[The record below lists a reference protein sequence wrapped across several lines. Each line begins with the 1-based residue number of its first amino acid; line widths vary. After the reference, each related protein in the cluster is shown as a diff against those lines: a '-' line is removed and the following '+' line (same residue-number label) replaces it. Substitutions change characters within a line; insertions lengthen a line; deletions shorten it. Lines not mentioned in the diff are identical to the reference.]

1 MRMATKKDLYM
12 YVQSPKV
19 LCRLNVTKL
28 CKGGVDL
35 KLVCDFC
42 NCTSTSGGSPMRM
55 GCMVVDS
62 KLYMVGGANDVIDKN
77 DGSCKENFYLYAF
90 AFDPITDPTKEGLL
104 VPVRDIPRL
113 SGYKP
118 RPIVATL
125 EGKIY
130 LLSRHSYY
138 SYLFE
143 LDHEASYFEV
153 FDPNPNPVDGGDR
166 KWEILPNPFSF
177 SKSGGDTILDYF
189 AWGHRLG
196 IYIQAGFCMFN
207 ASKNKWADGTEFSNQ
222 FCVLDDL
229 SFVPRPSSVG
239 AEFEGFC
246 IAMLRNGD
254 QLIAYDFEDAN
265 GFLKSHWVLGELSI
279 MFNPRLEFYVGFV
292 THLGDGRMCFLYGG
306 EEEKLFPGGRFI
318 IRVAVFR
325 VFKTVGVGGK
335 PFLSV
340 QIEHLQAYDLK
351 DWNCA
356 DRVIESVIM

>member
-1 MRMATKKDLYM
+1 MATKKDLYM
-12 YVQSPKV
+12 YVESPEV
-19 LCRLNVTKL
+19 LWRLNVTKL
-28 CKGGVDL
+28 CKGGADL
-35 KLVCDFC
+35 ELVCDFR
-42 NCTSTSGGSPMRM
+42 NCSSTTGGSPTGM

-62 KLYMVGGANDVIDKN
+62 KLYMVGGANVVIDEN
-77 DGSCKENFYLYAF
+77 DGSCKENFCLDAF
-90 AFDPITDPTKEGLL
+90 AFDPTTDPKKEGLL

-118 RPIVATL
+118 RPIMVTL

-143 LDHEASYFEV
+143 LGLEAPHFEV
-153 FDPNPNPVDGGDR
+153 FDPNPGDGGDR
-166 KWEILPNPFSF
+166 KWEILPNPLSF

-196 IYIQAGFCMFN
+196 IYTQAGFCMFD
-207 ASKNKWADGTEFSNQ
+207 ASKNKWEDGTEFSSQ

-229 SFVPRPSSVG
+229 SFVPCPSGVG

-246 IAMLRNGD
+246 IAMSANGD
-254 QLIAYDFEDAN
+254 ALIAYDFEDAN
-265 GFLKSHWVLGELSI
+265 GFLKSHWVLSELSI
-279 MFNPRLEFYVGFV
+279 LFNPRLEFCVGFV

-351 DWNCA
+351 NWNCA